1 MITLLRIA
9 VRLRSLVLASALLS
23 SAGCGEAP
31 VDTGSQKDAE
41 LRELLALPPHLQLP
55 VIPAAN
61 PLTKAKI
68 TLGRRLFYDKQLSGN
83 QTEACATCHL
93 QKFAFSN
100 GEKTATGSMGHVLR
114 RNSPGLANVAYFATM
129 SWANN
134 GLLDLESLL
143 PVPLRN
149 DSPPELGIND
159 ANQDAVLARFDADP
173 SYQAL
178 FRDAFPDSPSGA
190 TMNKLIFAL
199 ASFCRTL
206 ISGNSPFDR
215 YMAGDMTALSDS
227 QRRGLGLFN
236 GEKFE
241 CFHCHKGTHLS
252 VSYVDVNTP
261 LGSITYPFFNNGQY
275 NVDGQGSYPAS
286 DQGLYDVTM
295 NPKHR
300 GLFRP
305 PSLRNVALTAPYMHD
320 GSIATLREV
329 VMNYAAGGRV
339 VTSGPDAGDG
349 RLSPLKSGLIRS
361 FDATAQEIDDMVAF
375 LESLTDPTFVSNPAF
390 SDPASQ

>member
-1 MITLLRIA
+1 MSAPSRTATWLRTLA
-9 VRLRSLVLASALLS
+9 LASALL
-23 SAGCGEAP
+23 GCAACVGTP
-31 VDTGSQKDAE
+31 VDQKVAE

-55 VIPAAN
+55 VIPTQN
-61 PLTKAKI
+61 PLTKPKI
-68 TLGRRLFYDKQLSGN
+68 ALGRRLFYDKQLSGN
-83 QTEACATCHL
+83 QTQACATCHL

-114 RNSPGLANVAYFATM
+114 RNSPGLANVAYSATL

-143 PVPLRN
+143 PVPIRN
-149 DSPPELGIND
+149 DNPPELGIND
-159 ANQDAVLARFDADP
+159 ANQETVLARFDADP
-173 SYQAL
+173 TYRAL

-190 TMNKLIFAL
+190 TMNKIIFAL

-215 YMAGDMTALSDS
+215 YMAGDIASLNES

-252 VSYVDVNTP
+252 VSYVDANTP
-261 LGSITYPFFNNGQY
+261 LGSISYPFFNNGLY
-275 NVDGQGSYPAS
+275 NVDGKGSYPAS

-295 NPKHR
+295 NLDHR

-320 GSIATLREV
+320 GSVATPREV
-329 VMNYAAGGRV
+329 VMHYAAGGRV
-339 VTSGPDAGDG
+339 IPSGPNAGDG
-349 RLSPLKSGLIRS
+349 RTSPLKSGLVRS
-361 FDATAQEIDDMVAF
+361 FDATEQEIDDMVAF
-375 LESLTDPTFVSNPAF
+375 LESLTDPWFVSNPAF
-390 SDPASQ
+390 SDPAAM